1 MSPTS
6 ARFADDARFRFAYD
20 IVVEAEPAD
29 VFNAFVEPSLF
40 ARWFPDLRS
49 ATWLGDGRQGL
60 GAVREVRLK
69 GLSVREHFT
78 HWEPGE
84 GFAFYLSEISA
95 PIISAMVERVEL
107 TPTAAGTRVEWTIAY
122 RPKIAVRPL
131 HPLLRPVFSRMFGK
145 AAKRLQ
151 QHFARP

>member
-1 MSPTS
+1 MSPTPV
-6 ARFADDARFRFAYD
+6 RFADRSRFRFSYD
-20 IVVEAEPAD
+20 LVVTAEPND
-29 VFNAFVEPSLF
+29 VFNAFVDPKHF
-40 ARWFPDLRS
+40 ARWFPDLQS
-49 ATWLGDGRQGL
+49 ATWLSDGPPGL

-69 GLSVREHFT
+69 GLAVREHFT
-78 HWEPGE
+78 RWEPGE

-95 PIISAMVERVEL
+95 PIISAMVERVQL
-107 TPTAAGTRVEWTIAY
+107 TKTAAGTRVEWTIAY
-122 RPKIAVRPL
+122 QPKLVVRPI